1 MGWNIEKHLELYT
14 ICWIKEVPKV
24 TLTERCKVSFSIGK
38 YRDGVYCDVVDMN
51 ACNLLSGRPWQY
63 DVKAWHGRRENIC
76 RFVKDVIN
84 FTLMF
89 WRGIPNQKLERLEE
103 RHSLCW
109 IFVKIWVIF
118 KGDEGSTCFNYEALT
133 VERSWQGSRGPWSY

>member
-1 MGWNIEKHLELYT
+1 MGD
-14 ICWIKEVPKV
+14 
-24 TLTERCKVSFSIGK
+24 GK
-38 YRDGVYCDVVDMN
+38 TFVGLLKMWLI
-51 ACNLLSGRPWQY
+51 LLSCLR
-63 DVKAWHGRRENIC
+63 
-76 RFVKDVIN
+76 
-84 FTLMF
+84 
-89 WRGIPNQKLERLEE
+89 RGIPNQKLERLEE